1 MDESVAESYTM
12 AQWLAHLPGSKSP
25 VVRLDI
31 FPTSLAKCVFGGVKA
46 KQMVSNPF
54 TTYRVI
60 VILDHCNIF
69 FRLTSFLLS
78 PLCLFLFSLFLFSPC
93 IKDIGEHVL
102 RNRYFHDNSS
112 YFDMDS
118 FTPQV
123 SADHAFDVDDSAAVD
138 AVRFDIICS
147 RVVCVYLSF

>member
-1 MDESVAESYTM
+1 MNESVGESYTI
-12 AQWLAHLPGSKSP
+12 AQRLAHLPGLKSP

-31 FPTSLAKCVFGGVKA
+31 FPISLAKCIFGGVKA
-46 KQMVSNPF
+46 RHMVSNPF
-54 TTYRVI
+54 KIYHVI
-60 VILDHCNIF
+60 VILDDCNIYF
-69 FRLTSFLLS
+69 MLTSFLLS
-78 PLCLFLFSLFLFSPC
+78 LLFSLFLFSPC

-102 RNRYFHDNSS
+102 RNRYCHDNSS

-123 SADHAFDVDDSAAVD
+123 SADHAYDVDDSAAVD
-138 AVRFDIICS
+138 AVRFDINCS